1 MSELVERRH
10 VLEPFLNRVE
20 KQTAAECGVAM
31 EVLPFRGYF
40 NLRGDPKDNDF
51 LDSVGEVLGQ
61 PLPAAA
67 NTFTG
72 STCRAFWLGPDEWLI
87 MTEPG
92 VEEPSAGER
101 EGAPLARERASAGE
115 REGAPLA
122 RERASAGE
130 REGAPLARERASA
143 GEREGA
149 PLARERASA
158 GEREG
163 APLARERASA
173 GEREGAPLAWEDPQ
187 ATRLSDALSGRACA
201 LTDLTGAQICIRL
214 SGANARNVLAK
225 GCTLDFHPGVFRPGS
240 CAQTVL
246 GKASMLV
253 CLFSTGLDPAG
264 SGDTNAPAD
273 SGHADNREVFDIIVR
288 RTFAEYAADWLYRS
302 AEEYGVRV
310 HCHG

>member
-1 MSELVERRH
+1 MGR
-10 VLEPFLNRVE
+10 
-20 KQTAAECGVAM
+20 
-31 EVLPFRGYF
+31 
-40 NLRGDPKDNDF
+40 
-51 LDSVGEVLGQ
+51 
-61 PLPAAA
+61 PAGNA
-67 NTFTG
+67 
-72 STCRAFWLGPDEWLI
+72 I
-87 MTEPG
+87 
-92 VEEPSAGER
+92 
-101 EGAPLARERASAGE
+101 
-115 REGAPLA
+115 
-122 RERASAGE
+122 
-130 REGAPLARERASA
+130 
-143 GEREGA
+143 
-149 PLARERASA
+149 
-158 GEREG
+158 
-163 APLARERASA
+163 A